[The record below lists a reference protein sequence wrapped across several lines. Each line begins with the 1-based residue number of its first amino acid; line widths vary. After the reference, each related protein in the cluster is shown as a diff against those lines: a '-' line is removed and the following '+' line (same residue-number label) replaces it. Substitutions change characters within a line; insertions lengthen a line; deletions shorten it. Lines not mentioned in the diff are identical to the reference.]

1 MAKRTSKPSLKTMSH
16 KDLSALVSKNTQL
29 NPTPHGGDTLDPYSV
44 PQPGDPSTQLFA
56 NKDTNE

>member
-1 MAKRTSKPSLKTMSH
+1 MPKKGKPSLKTMSH
-16 KDLSALVSKNTQL
+16 KDLTALVSKNQQL